1 MKKYL
6 LILLLSISQL
16 FSQNTN
22 LSGTWIL
29 DKTIYE
35 DGNYLEINH
44 PLFSNFT
51 EYEFFSNNL
60 KINGQKFNAKYY
72 QNSIKLDYRELMY
85 SFQNEYLL
93 VQEKGDN
100 KIQIFL
106 KKDDFITKYPI
117 FKSEQKIIN
126 QDTIYISNEIFK
138 PKFENDLNFEDFL
151 RKNIPSY
158 NNASTKNNIFKS
170 EFILT
175 KENLIKD
182 INITQGISK
191 SFDNEFITV
200 LKKAQTYFKNETG
213 KDLLIRH
220 NFNFFK
226 MFGALTN
233 KSEKDFYS
241 IQKKAKEYFEKN
253 EFEKAVSE
261 YEKSNNINDL
271 IILKEKFGFVYNE
284 AFINLGISYLAINKI
299 ENACSSFKKV
309 GGFTNFSVRNYLII
323 YCN

>member
-72 QNSIKLDYRELMY
+72 QNSIKLDYQELMY

-93 VQEKGDN
+93 VQENGDN

-106 KKDDFITKYPI
+106 KKDDLITKYPI
-117 FKSEQKIIN
+117 FKSEQKILN

-151 RKNIPSY
+151 RKNILSY

-182 INITQGISK
+182 INIKQGISK
-191 SFDNEFITV
+191 SFD
-200 LKKAQTYFKNETG
+200 
-213 KDLLIRH
+213 
-220 NFNFFK
+220 
-226 MFGALTN
+226 
-233 KSEKDFYS
+233 
-241 IQKKAKEYFEKN
+241 
-253 EFEKAVSE
+253 
-261 YEKSNNINDL
+261 
-271 IILKEKFGFVYNE
+271 
-284 AFINLGISYLAINKI
+284 
-299 ENACSSFKKV
+299 
-309 GGFTNFSVRNYLII
+309 
-323 YCN
+323 